1 MLQNKL
7 VTVQRWVQEHYHIQE
22 RSLCDSSKWKTK
34 KMLNL
39 VTKHLIQMPQ
49 GSLVHPQNLIIT
61 TEMSHTIVIKGD
73 YLQSWEISS
82 KTTFVEFGLAK
93 SDSR

>member
-1 MLQNKL
+1 
-7 VTVQRWVQEHYHIQE
+7 
-22 RSLCDSSKWKTK
+22 
-34 KMLNL
+34 
-39 VTKHLIQMPQ
+39 MPQ
-49 GSLVHPQNLIIT
+49 GSLAHSQNLVIT

-93 SDSR
+93 SDSP

>member
-1 MLQNKL
+1 
-7 VTVQRWVQEHYHIQE
+7 
-22 RSLCDSSKWKTK
+22 
-34 KMLNL
+34 MLNL
-39 VTKHLIQMPQ
+39 FTKHLIQMPQ
-49 GSLVHPQNLIIT
+49 GSLAHPQILVIT
-61 TEMSHTIVIKGD
+61 TEMPHTIVIKGD